1 MTTLL
6 ACALAAL
13 GGAGTAHA
21 QPPPPSASAVPVG
34 PGVIR
39 PGTTGDEAGMTRR
52 PTGVDVEFVDKA
64 GMAGKTELQA
74 SQLALERSANPHV
87 KAFAHRMVDD
97 HGGIAGAL
105 RELGARKGV
114 PVQTKS
120 LVDPVLEALR
130 HKEGHAFD
138 VAYVAVAGPAAH
150 EEAIRTY
157 ETEAEMGRDPQLR
170 AFAAR
175 TLPKLKEHLAA
186 ARRLSALVA
195 AAH

>member
-1 MTTLL
+1 MAQL

-13 GGAGTAHA
+13 CPVAAVRA
-21 QPPPPSASAVPVG
+21 QPPPQSASAVRVA

-39 PGTTGDEAGMTRR
+39 PGATGDEAGLTRR
-52 PTGVDVEFVDKA
+52 PTGIDVEFVDRA
-64 GMAGKTELQA
+64 GMAGKTELLA
-74 SQLALERSANPHV
+74 SQLALERSANRDV

-120 LVDPVLEALR
+120 LVDPALEALR
-130 HKEGHAFD
+130 RKEGHAFD
-138 VAYVAVAGPAAH
+138 VAYVDLVGPAAH
-150 EEAIRTY
+150 EQAIREY
-157 ETEAEMGRDPQLR
+157 ETEAESGRDPQLR

-175 TLPKLKEHLAA
+175 TLPILKEHLAA